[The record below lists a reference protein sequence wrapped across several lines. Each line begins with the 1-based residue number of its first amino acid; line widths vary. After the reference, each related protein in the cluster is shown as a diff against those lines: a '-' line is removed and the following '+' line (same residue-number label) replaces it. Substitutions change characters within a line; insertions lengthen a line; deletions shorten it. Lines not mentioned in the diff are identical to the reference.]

1 VSITPGTRVGPYEV
15 VAPLGAGGMGEVFRA
30 LDSRLGREVALKLL
44 PSSLVSDPER
54 LRRFEQEGRAAA
66 ALHHPNIMVVYDVGS
81 FDGQPYLV
89 SELLEGETLS
99 ASLQRAT
106 VPVRKALDW
115 SIQIARGM
123 AAAHARGVVHRDLK
137 PDNVFVTSDGVVKIL
152 DFGLARLDE
161 SLAANEDATFRRATE
176 PGVVMG
182 TAGYMSPEQ
191 VRGQLL
197 DARSDIFSFGVI
209 LYELL
214 TGHRA
219 FHRGTTAE
227 TMTSILHDD
236 VAPPR
241 SLVDSIPMA
250 LEAVVQHCLEKNLD
264 DRFQSAR
271 DLAFQLQSIDLA
283 SSRSGSSPG
292 VVASGDQQRE
302 AAALPSIRQLSF
314 RRGHIPTARF
324 APDGRTILYSAAWD
338 ELETEMFVAQPGI
351 PEARTLGLQGAVLS
365 VSAQGEM
372 AVSLNHNPEMGFMS
386 RGTLA
391 RVPMTGGAPRR
402 IADAVYDADW
412 HPDGKSLALIRRSPR
427 EGFRI
432 EFPIGT
438 AIYETPSWM
447 SHLRFSPAG
456 DRLAFFEHPLMGD
469 NQGSLMT
476 LSLDGRVK
484 EELAS
489 NLYIAWGL
497 AWHPRSREI
506 WFSAATSESGG
517 TMIVRAVESGSAPR
531 ETFSSLG
538 STVLFDIAPDGTLL
552 VSQEA
557 MRRGILAHVGEEK
570 ERDISWFD
578 WSFPMCLSADGST
591 LLFEEQGVAIG
602 GTYTVYLRGTDGSPA
617 IRLEEGR
624 ARDLSADGSTVLA
637 ISYGPSA
644 DRLLLIPTGVGEVR
658 DIPIS
663 GIESFQTAS
672 FLPGGRELVITA
684 SRPGEGKRLWIVPVE
699 GGQPRA
705 ISAEGI
711 GPFMAIDMSGTF
723 VAATR
728 GSDQPMLY
736 PIAGGE
742 PRPAPGVAPGD
753 MPALWQGNEL
763 TVFRREK
770 KKSEIYRIDLES
782 GTRVLWRTLTAPD
795 PAGVQDVFPVRFAA
809 SHEQYVYGYRV
820 MLSSLFTV
828 SGVR

>member
-1 VSITPGTRVGPYEV
+1 MSITPGTRVGPYEV
-15 VAPLGAGGMGEVFRA
+15 IALLGAGGMGEVFRGR
-30 LDSRLGREVALKLL
+30 DSRLGRDVALKLL
-44 PSSLVSDPER
+44 PSSFVSDPDR

-99 ASLQRAT
+99 AHLQRGA
-106 VPVRKALDW
+106 VPARKALNW
-115 SIQIARGM
+115 GTQIARGM
-123 AAAHARGVVHRDLK
+123 AAAHARGVIHRDLK

-161 SLAANEDATFRRATE
+161 SPGDDATFRKATE

-219 FHRGTTAE
+219 FLRGTTAE
-227 TMTSILHDD
+227 TMTSILHDEA
-236 VAPPR
+236 VAPR
-241 SLVDSIPMA
+241 SLVESIPIS
-250 LEAVVQHCLEKNLD
+250 LEAVIQHCLEKNPD
-264 DRFQSAR
+264 DRFHSAR
-271 DLAFQLQSIDLA
+271 DLAFQLQSSDLA

-292 VVASGDQQRE
+292 DAASRAPQGEVAP
-302 AAALPSIRQLSF
+302 LPSIRQISF
-314 RRGHIPTARF
+314 RRGYIPTARF

-338 ELETEMFVAQPGI
+338 EQETEMFVSQPGI
-351 PEARTLGLQGAVLS
+351 PEARTLGIQGAVLS
-365 VSAQGEM
+365 VSSLHGEM
-372 AVSLNHNPEMGFMS
+372 AVSLGHRPEFGFMAT
-386 RGTLA
+386 GTLA
-391 RVPMTGGAPRR
+391 RVPMIGGAPRR

-427 EGFRI
+427 DGFQI

-438 AIYETPSWM
+438 AIYQTPSWM

-456 DRLAFFEHPLMGD
+456 DRLAFFEHPFAGD
-469 NQGSLMT
+469 NQGSLVT
-476 LSLDGRVK
+476 LTLDGRK
-484 EELAS
+484 EVLAT

-497 AWHPRSREI
+497 AWHPQSGEL

-517 TMIVRAVESGSAPR
+517 TMIVRAVESGGVPR

-538 STVLFDIAPDGTLL
+538 STVLFDIARDGTLL
-552 VSQEA
+552 VSHEA
-557 MRRGILAHVGEEK
+557 MRRGVIAHLHEEK

-578 WSFPMCLSADGST
+578 WSFPMRLSADGST
-591 LLFEEQGVAIG
+591 LLFEEQGVATG

-617 IRLEEGR
+617 VRLEDGR
-624 ARDLSADGSTVLA
+624 ARDLSADGRLVLA
-637 ISYGPSA
+637 ISYQPPSE
-644 DRLLLIPTGVGEVR
+644 RLFLIPTGVGEVR
-658 DIPIS
+658 DVPIP
-663 GIESFQTAS
+663 GMESFQNAA
-672 FLPGGRELVITA
+672 FLPGERELVISA
-684 SRPGEGKRLWIVPVE
+684 SRHGEGQRLWIVSVE
-699 GGQPRA
+699 GGEPRA
-705 ISAEGI
+705 ISPEGI
-711 GPFMAIDMSGTF
+711 GPFLAINTDGTF

-728 GSDQPMLY
+728 GSDQLMLY
-736 PIAGGE
+736 PIDQGE
-742 PRPAPGVAPGD
+742 ARRAPGAVPGD
-753 MPALWQGNEL
+753 IPALWRGKEL

-770 KKSEIYRIDLES
+770 KKSEVYRIDLES
-782 GTRVLWRTLTAPD
+782 GTRRLWRTLTAPD
-795 PAGVQDVFPVRFAA
+795 PAGVQDVFPVRF
-809 SHEQYVYGYRV
+809 SDSGEQYVYGYRV

-828 SGVR
+828 AGAR